1 MPRTWFQPP
10 RVPLARQRSGAIPR
24 SIQQADPAPD
34 SREVD
39 WRMSTW
45 VVVLV
50 KDFESA
56 KQGLGPAIDPHQRMV
71 LARRNASRAIRA
83 AGAAEHGLV
92 VAGSDEAA
100 ALAAELGAEVLI
112 EPRQEGQNVAAQRGL
127 ARATQ
132 NGADAVL
139 LLSSD
144 LPLVTKKSVR
154 DLLREA
160 SRLAPPV
167 AVAVPATGRGRT
179 NALYLH
185 PPPSIGLHFA
195 ADSLP
200 AFPRHAA
207 GLGVRF
213 EIHISPA
220 MALDLDEPADLARL
234 RRAVCIASSFLRSR
248 AFLTSMPATISESS
262 SARGR
267 SSNQPMCWWSR
278 RRWCLNLRERSGI
291 YPLWLPVT
299 RRSESPSS

>member
-1 MPRTWFQPP
+1 
-10 RVPLARQRSGAIPR
+10 
-24 SIQQADPAPD
+24 
-34 SREVD
+34 
-39 WRMSTW
+39 MSTW

-50 KDFESA
+50 KDFDSA
-56 KQGLGPAIDPHQRMV
+56 KQRLGPALDPPQRRA

-83 AGAAEHGLV
+83 AGAAKHRLV

-100 ALAAELGAEVLI
+100 ALAAELGAQVLV
-112 EPRQEGQNVAAQRGL
+112 EPRQEGQNVAARRGL
-127 ARATQ
+127 ARATE

-167 AVAVPATGRGRT
+167 AVAVPATGRGGT

-185 PPPSIGLHFA
+185 PPRAIGLHFG
-195 ADSLP
+195 ADSLA
-200 AFPRHAA
+200 AFRREAQ

-234 RRAVCIASSFLRSR
+234 RRAV
-248 AFLTSMPATISESS
+248 
-262 SARGR
+262 
-267 SSNQPMCWWSR
+267 
-278 RRWCLNLRERSGI
+278 
-291 YPLWLPVT
+291 
-299 RRSESPSS
+299 

>member
-1 MPRTWFQPP
+1 M
-10 RVPLARQRSGAIPR
+10 
-24 SIQQADPAPD
+24 SI
-34 SREVD
+34 
-39 WRMSTW
+39 W

-50 KDFESA
+50 KDFDSA
-56 KQGLGPAIDPHQRMV
+56 KQRLGPALDPPQRRA

-83 AGAAEHGLV
+83 AGAAERRLV

-100 ALAAELGAEVLI
+100 ALATELGAEVLV

-127 ARATQ
+127 ARATE

-167 AVAVPATGRGRT
+167 VVAVPATGRGGT
-179 NALYLH
+179 NALYLR
-185 PPPSIGLHFA
+185 PPRAIGLHFG
-195 ADSLP
+195 ADSLA
-200 AFPRHAA
+200 AFRREAQ

-234 RRAVCIASSFLRSR
+234 RAV
-248 AFLTSMPATISESS
+248 
-262 SARGR
+262 
-267 SSNQPMCWWSR
+267 
-278 RRWCLNLRERSGI
+278 
-291 YPLWLPVT
+291 
-299 RRSESPSS
+299 

>member
-1 MPRTWFQPP
+1 
-10 RVPLARQRSGAIPR
+10 
-24 SIQQADPAPD
+24 
-34 SREVD
+34 
-39 WRMSTW
+39 MSTW

-50 KDFESA
+50 KDFEFA
-56 KQGLGPAIDPHQRMV
+56 KQRLGPALDPHQRRA

-83 AGAAEHGLV
+83 AGAAEHRLV

-127 ARATQ
+127 ARATE

-167 AVAVPATGRGRT
+167 AVAVPATGRGGT

-185 PPPSIGLHFA
+185 PPRAIGLHFG
-195 ADSLP
+195 ADSLA
-200 AFPRHAA
+200 AFRREAR

-234 RRAVCIASSFLRSR
+234 RRAV
-248 AFLTSMPATISESS
+248 
-262 SARGR
+262 
-267 SSNQPMCWWSR
+267 
-278 RRWCLNLRERSGI
+278 
-291 YPLWLPVT
+291 
-299 RRSESPSS
+299 